1 MPEEI
6 SITLPA
12 NLALEFKNALQE
24 EGITPSEFVS
34 AALKEY
40 LFVRRFRMLRERMI
54 KQVQAQGICADQ
66 DVFDRVS

>member
-1 MPEEI
+1 MPCR
-6 SITLPA
+6 
-12 NLALEFKNALQE
+12 N

-34 AALKEY
+34 AALEEY